1 MPFRNLLFHT
11 VQLTP
16 EQQQAP
22 RVHHYPTRRRSL
34 YSSKP
39 RRVNPTTIPRRSRVR
54 HRTTAASRTQRIGR
68 AKRSYVIRTGPR
80 PRPGDYGR
88 PIHPAERLRI
98 ARARMSIFS
107 RRERRV
113 KRHLS
118 NGASGAAAVITG
130 RRRDRF
136 KYRWKRIFWRR
147 I

>member
-1 MPFRNLLFHT
+1 MPFRNPLFHT

-34 YSSKP
+34 YSTKP
-39 RRVNPTTIPRRSRVR
+39 RRVHPSTITRKSRVR
-54 HRTTAASRTQRIGR
+54 HRTTSTSRTQRIGR
-68 AKRSYVIRTGPR
+68 AKRTYIIRSGPR

-98 ARARMSIFS
+98 ARARMSRFG

-113 KRHLS
+113 EGHLRS
-118 NGASGAAAVITG
+118 GASGAAAVITG

-136 KYRWKRIFWRR
+136 RYKWKRIFSGRV
-147 I
+147 